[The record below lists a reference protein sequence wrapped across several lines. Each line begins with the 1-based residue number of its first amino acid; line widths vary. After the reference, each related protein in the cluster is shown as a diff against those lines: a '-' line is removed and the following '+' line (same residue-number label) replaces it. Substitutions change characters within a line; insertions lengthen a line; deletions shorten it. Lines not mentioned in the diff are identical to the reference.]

1 MVRCIVDSAKSGNHS
16 TADDENMFMM
26 SRRDLLPGLIAGAA
40 GFGLLSKRAF
50 AFYYEELTPDQ
61 KALLAAA
68 CRPAAD
74 SHANL
79 IANARQDLLQRI
91 AAGQLPANASEQVG
105 CPICGCN
112 FVVTAD
118 ASN

>member
-1 MVRCIVDSAKSGNHS
+1 MK
-16 TADDENMFMM
+16 T
-26 SRRDLLPGLIAGAA
+26 RRDMLLGLTAGAA
-40 GFGLLSKRAF
+40 GFGLLSGRAF

-74 SHANL
+74 NHASL
-79 IANARQDLLQRI
+79 IAGARQDLLQRI
-91 AAGQLPANASEQVG
+91 AAGTLPANASERVG

-118 ASN
+118 GTN